1 MDAAWTSLKP
11 GQLVTGRDMH
21 GKKPVYHMLSDL
33 IEHVRPMQTLPMTV
47 DFVRKLHAA
56 AGSESEY
63 IKAVIHRSEFNEY
76 IRILDA
82 YREMRPQDTAQLMN
96 VLRHVAAQ
104 IVGEAQASSC
114 WMHGAHWMTRRGSCP
129 TCILTILSGCR

>member
-1 MDAAWTSLKP
+1 
-11 GQLVTGRDMH
+11 
-21 GKKPVYHMLSDL
+21 
-33 IEHVRPMQTLPMTV
+33 MQTLPMTV

-56 AGSESEY
+56 ASSESEY

-104 IVGEAQASSC
+104 IVGEAQASKLLDAWC
-114 WMHGAHWMTRRGSCP
+114 ALDDAAHVRP
-129 TCILTILSGCR
+129 AF